1 MGKLDLALED
11 RLEQSFVQI
20 VAGGLILHSII
31 TVFAGNLYI
40 KESGPNTL
48 GTDPI
53 QQFAVR
59 K

>member
-20 VAGGLILHSII
+20 VAEGLILHSII

-40 KESGPNTL
+40 KESGPNKF
-48 GTDPI
+48 GIDPI
-53 QQFAVR
+53 QQVAAR